1 MGGVFLDQR
10 LGAEGDAQAGGAQHG
25 QVVGAVAHGDH
36 LLQVDAFSGGDL
48 PQQLRLALAVD
59 DRLRHLAGD
68 FAVDDL
74 QGVGVDVV
82 DAQQF
87 LQPVTEPGEAAG
99 QNRGAVAQR
108 FQGGDQPVGAFGEL
122 NALAH
127 PFQGAFVQPFK
138 QRHPGAEAFVEIQ
151 LAEHR
156 PVGDR
161 RHLLADAGLGGQLVD
176 HLRADQRGIH
186 IEYHQAAVAP
196 ESAVALEGD
205 VQVAF
210 VGDRQKG
217 GAHGARITGFA
228 AYRDFHAGAAVR
240 VAVLA
245 FQVHPAGKPGDA
257 VDVKVVIR
265 HHGGHVAELLGGD
278 LARQQG
284 NDVAVLALAGHPLLV
299 AVLVDGP
306 EAHRDIALMRLEQQV
321 LEHRGR
327 FRRRRHFHQDAQRQG
342 VVDHRLAD
350 IQNIQV
356 VAGQNAGKGR
366 GEAGPVVAGHLDEN
380 NLAHAGGF
388 LGLVGT
394 LRNSR

>member
-1 MGGVFLDQR
+1 M
-10 LGAEGDAQAGGAQHG
+10 
-25 QVVGAVAHGDH
+25 
-36 LLQVDAFSGGDL
+36 
-48 PQQLRLALAVD
+48 
-59 DRLRHLAGD
+59 
-68 FAVDDL
+68 
-74 QGVGVDVV
+74 
-82 DAQQF
+82 
-87 LQPVTEPGEAAG
+87 
-99 QNRGAVAQR
+99 
-108 FQGGDQPVGAFGEL
+108 
-122 NALAH
+122 
-127 PFQGAFVQPFK
+127 
-138 QRHPGAEAFVEIQ
+138 
-151 LAEHR
+151 
-156 PVGDR
+156 
-161 RHLLADAGLGGQLVD
+161 
-176 HLRADQRGIH
+176 
-186 IEYHQAAVAP
+186 
-196 ESAVALEGD
+196 
-205 VQVAF
+205 
-210 VGDRQKG
+210 
-217 GAHGARITGFA
+217 
-228 AYRDFHAGAAVR
+228 
-240 VAVLA
+240 
-245 FQVHPAGKPGDA
+245 HPAGKPGDA
-257 VDVKVVIR
+257 VDVEVVIR